1 MSLLATMKNSQLK
14 KIKPPKIQK
23 GGGSF
28 VAPGKEQEESDI
40 ALSFKLFNSKS
51 IRLDD
56 FTNYYENQNTAH
68 KAVSDLLHV
77 LNDISRETI
86 KTIFQKDKKKQLH
99 LNPMDDDDSIRMIEK
114 ILLEGYGF
122 PKQTVVEFDR
132 EYFEIVANGD
142 GGRLIFVMSDHLMI
156 PLFLD
161 PNHLVYSKASKN
173 VKKKTSYSHPG
184 FLTYNQEH
192 IDYYNQL
199 EKKNDLKD
207 AVIEYARSGEY
218 HTVDDFLKA
227 WNEANSD

>member
-1 MSLLATMKNSQLK
+1 MKNSQLK

-23 GGGSF
+23 GGSSF

-40 ALSFKLFNSKS
+40 TLSFKLFNSKS
-51 IRLDD
+51 IKLDD
-56 FTNYYENQNTAH
+56 FNNYYENQNAAH

-77 LNDISRETI
+77 LNDISRETT
-86 KTIFQKDKKKQLH
+86 KTIFQKGKKRQLH
-99 LNPMDDDDSIRMIEK
+99 LNRMDDENSIRMIEK
-114 ILLEGYGF
+114 ILLEGYGL
-122 PKQTVVEFDR
+122 PEQMIAEFDR

-161 PNHLVYSKASKN
+161 PNHLVYSKVSKN
-173 VKKKTSYSHPG
+173 IKKKTGHAHPG
-184 FLTYNQEH
+184 FFTYDQEH
-192 IDYYNQL
+192 IDCYKQP
-199 EKKNDLKD
+199 EKKNSLKD

-227 WNEANSD
+227 WDDANSD